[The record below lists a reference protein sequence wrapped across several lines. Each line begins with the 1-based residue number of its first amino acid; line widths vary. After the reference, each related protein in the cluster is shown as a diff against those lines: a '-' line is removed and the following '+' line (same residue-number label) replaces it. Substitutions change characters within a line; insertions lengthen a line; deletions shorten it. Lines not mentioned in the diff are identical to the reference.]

1 MTDQQ
6 GRDKKGRW
14 ANKTTPTKDHVIR
27 VTPQELQALQEARE
41 KQVPLSKVIS
51 KDDKK
56 QARKKP
62 GLYCWQANR
71 AGG

>member
-41 KQVPLSKVIS
+41 KQIPLTKVIN

-56 QARKKP
+56 
-62 GLYCWQANR
+62 
-71 AGG
+71 

>member
-41 KQVPLSKVIS
+41 KADTVN
-51 KDDKK
+51 KK
-56 QARKKP
+56 
-62 GLYCWQANR
+62 
-71 AGG
+71 